1 MSAVSTMD
9 RELTK
14 RTVIG
19 AEEGMNREDGKEG
32 QRTIHLDVIVVRR
45 PLPLFINKILIIG
58 KVAVARS
65 CPLELSMCVC
75 VWYRRLW
82 T

>member
-19 AEEGMNREDGKEG
+19 AEEGINREDGKEG
-32 QRTIHLDVIVVRR
+32 QRTSSFRCDCRQKASATPH
-45 PLPLFINKILIIG
+45 
-58 KVAVARS
+58 
-65 CPLELSMCVC
+65 
-75 VWYRRLW
+75 
-82 T
+82 